1 MGKAALLIVLGFI
14 VIYGMVRININ
25 KTSESASI
33 NSSEYTEILL
43 ARNIANS
50 AIEYGLSVYTN
61 SGNDTSYSNSDF
73 LGGSF
78 TATYTNLSDTLR
90 LTVTA
95 TYEDESYTSRID
107 ILSQSS
113 VMPSTTASGS
123 FKSPNVSYFF
133 SDSIL
138 ISGVDTNIDGTAGPA
153 PDLPGITVVSPADSV
168 AVAAEIAGNTS
179 WVQGSTAIEVD
190 SSTLAV
196 NLSELF
202 SYYQGVAD
210 MTLTGGAYTN
220 VNWGTQADPVIVYVS
235 GDMHLKGNSVGYG
248 ILAINGNLRMSESPT
263 WYGLIMVHGD
273 SVGAQDTRIE
283 NNSRIFGGIISD
295 SPDNNL
301 RITNFTEIHYSSEAL
316 EMVQS
321 DLESTGG
328 YASTRIITEK
338 IWYE

>member
-138 ISGVDTNIDGTAGPA
+138 ISGVDTNIDGTPGPA
-153 PDLPGITVVSPADSV
+153 PDLPGITVVSSADSV
-168 AVAAEIAGNTS
+168 TLAAEIGANS
-179 WVQGSTAIEVD
+179 EWVQGSPAIQVD
-190 SSTLAV
+190 TSVAAV
-196 NLSELF
+196 DLNELF
-202 SYYQGVAD
+202 DYYQTVAD
-210 MTLTGGAYTN
+210 LSLSGGSFSD
-220 VNWGTQADPVIVYVS
+220 VNWGTETDPVIVYID
-235 GDMHLKGNSVGYG
+235 GDVHLKGNSVGYG
-248 ILAINGNLRMSESPT
+248 ILAISGNLRMSQSPT
-263 WYGLIMVHGD
+263 WYGLVIVHGD

-283 NNSRIFGGIISD
+283 NTSKIIGAIISD

-301 RITNFTEIHYSSEAL
+301 RITNSVVIHYSSEAL
-316 EMVQS
+316 DMVQT

-328 YASTRIITEK
+328 FASTRIITEI

>member
-1 MGKAALLIVLGFI
+1 MGRASLLIVLGFI

-25 KTSESASI
+25 KTSEGAST
-33 NSSEYTEILL
+33 NSSEYAETLL

-50 AIEYGLSVYTN
+50 AIEYGISLFSNTG
-61 SGNDTSYSNSDF
+61 SDTSYSNSDY

-78 TATYTNLSDTLR
+78 TATYTDLGDTLR

-95 TYEDESYTSRID
+95 TYGDGSYTSRID

-133 SDSIL
+133 ADSIL
-138 ISGVDTNIDGTAGPA
+138 ISGVDTNIDGTPGPA
-153 PDLPGITVVSPADSV
+153 PDLPGITVATSADSV
-168 AVAAEIAGNTS
+168 TVAAEIGANTG
-179 WVQGSTAIEVD
+179 WVDGSTAIAVD
-190 SSTLAV
+190 TLTPAV
-196 NLSELF
+196 NLSDLF
-202 SYYQGVAD
+202 SYYQSIAD
-210 MTLTGGAYTN
+210 MSLSGGSFTN
-220 VNWGTQADPVIVYVS
+220 VNWGTQAAPLIVYVS

-283 NNSRIFGGIISD
+283 NNSKIFGGIISD

-301 RITNFTEIHYSSEAL
+301 RITDFTEIRYSSEAL
-316 EMVQS
+316 DMVQT

-328 YASTRIITEK
+328 FASTRIITEK